1 LRSAR
6 SAAIERIA
14 RRDPACGDSQD
25 VWRSRGLA
33 RRQQDLRR
41 GQGYLR
47 DRSLRLRQVHAT
59 SLHQSIGKTTSGE
72 IFIEGERAYYE
83 ADRGAI
89 RYHSESRITTVRRK
103 LGMVFQDF
111 ALFPHL
117 TAIENVTEGLVYG
130 LGRGRQEAVAVATR
144 VLARVGLAERAAYYP
159 DQLSGGQK
167 QRVAIARSLAMTPK
181 AILFDEPTSA
191 LDPELVGEVLDV
203 MQDLSR
209 EGITMIIATHEMKF
223 AREIADEVI
232 FVDHGVIVEEGPPA
246 IVLESPQH
254 ERTRNFLRRVMR

>member
-1 LRSAR
+1 VIQLVEIRKAFGGHEVLRGVNKSFGEGKVTCVIGP
-6 SAAIERIA
+6 S
-14 RRDPACGDSQD
+14 GSGK
-25 VWRSRGLA
+25 STL
-33 RRQQDLRR
+33 LRCIN
-41 GQGYLR
+41 L
-47 DRSLRLRQVHAT
+47 LE
-59 SLHQSIGKTTSGE
+59 KPTSGE

-83 ADRGAI
+83 VDRGAI
-89 RYHSESRITTVRRK
+89 RYHSESRITAVRRK

-130 LGRGRQEAVAVATR
+130 LGRGRQEAAAVATR

-203 MQDLSR
+203 MKDLSR
-209 EGITMIIATHEMKF
+209 EGMTMIIATHEMKF

-232 FVDHGVIVEEGPPA
+232 FVDQGVIVEEGPPA

>member
-1 LRSAR
+1 VIRLVEIRKTFGGHEVLRGVSKTFGEGQVTCVIGP
-6 SAAIERIA
+6 S
-14 RRDPACGDSQD
+14 GSGK
-25 VWRSRGLA
+25 STL
-33 RRQQDLRR
+33 LRCIN
-41 GQGYLR
+41 L
-47 DRSLRLRQVHAT
+47 LE
-59 SLHQSIGKTTSGE
+59 KPTSGE

-83 ADRGAI
+83 IDRGAI
-89 RYHSESRITTVRRK
+89 RYHSESRITAVRRK

-130 LGRGRQEAVAVATR
+130 LGRRRQEAAAVATR
-144 VLARVGLAERAAYYP
+144 VLARVGLAERATYYP

-167 QRVAIARSLAMTPK
+167 QPVAIARSLAMTPK

-203 MQDLSR
+203 MKDLSH
-209 EGITMIIATHEMKF
+209 EGITMIIVTHEMKF

-246 IVLESPQH
+246 IVFESPQH